1 MEEIKNLI
9 GQLAADALD
18 GRINPLDAFIDLR
31 ELEKDIKLAF
41 DLIRDASMIEA
52 EKYDGQ
58 TYRNYDIS
66 VRAVGGRYS
75 YDHIDE
81 YMELKSQMKELEK
94 RYQESYKLSERMIAM
109 VDDNGE
115 QVPAAHYKSA
125 SPSIQLKAKR

>member
-52 EKYDGQ
+52 EKYGGQ
-58 TYRNYDIS
+58 T
-66 VRAVGGRYS
+66 
-75 YDHIDE
+75 
-81 YMELKSQMKELEK
+81 
-94 RYQESYKLSERMIAM
+94 
-109 VDDNGE
+109 
-115 QVPAAHYKSA
+115 
-125 SPSIQLKAKR
+125 